1 MAGPSLYSDSMAESA
16 NDRVRLIAYVRCS
29 TQEQATEGVSLDAQE
44 ARIRA
49 WADAVDADLVDVI
62 VDAAVSG
69 GKPLADR
76 PGGAKIAALLDSRKP
91 EADAVVIL
99 RLDRLGRDAAESLVL
114 LKRFRTSKVGLV
126 SVADRLDLGT
136 PQGRAMAGMAAVF
149 AELEKSL
156 IAQRTT
162 DALSELRN
170 QGKAW
175 NHAPFGWDAV
185 HGFLV
190 ENEAEQVTLSRIRD
204 LRAEGMP
211 YLKLANHLNASGIH
225 TKKEG
230 AVWHAASVRTC
241 RVVPFVHSI
250 SVRNPSRRDP
260 ATRGVGRSAVGS
272 ARDAFAAGCAFEI
285 GVDAAAGLPAV
296 ERPLAAVD
304 VSSIAAAR

>member
-1 MAGPSLYSDSMAESA
+1 MAGPSHYNRGMAESA
-16 NDRVRLIAYVRCS
+16 NDKVRLIAYVRCS

-49 WADAVDADLVDVI
+49 WADAMDAELVEVI

-99 RLDRLGRDAAESLVL
+99 RLDRLGRDAAESLAL

-126 SVADRLDLGT
+126 SVADRLDLGS

-162 DALSELRN
+162 DALTELRN
-170 QGKAW
+170 QGKPW
-175 NHAPFGWDAV
+175 NHAPMGWDAID
-185 HGFLV
+185 GTLV
-190 ENEAEQVTLSRIRD
+190 ENEVEQVTLSHIRD
-204 LRAEGMP
+204 LRSEGMP
-211 YLKLANHLNASGIH
+211 YKKLADRLNAEGIP
-225 TKKEG
+225 TKKGG
-230 AVWHAASVRTC
+230 AVWHAASVR
-241 RVVPFVHSI
+241 
-250 SVRNPSRRDP
+250 
-260 ATRGVGRSAVGS
+260 GVLLSA
-272 ARDAFAAGCAFEI
+272 EKTM
-285 GVDAAAGLPAV
+285 
-296 ERPLAAVD
+296 
-304 VSSIAAAR
+304 AARSTVNA